1 VAAFAMEACYN
12 LCSETA
18 QPHAW
23 RGPRNILCLQN
34 GKVFK
39 QMAFKKGI
47 SGNPGGR
54 SREKIFT
61 DALRLELNRVD
72 PNDKDK
78 RKKIN
83 KLAEKLVECALV
95 DKQAWAFQQIA
106 DRLEGKPVQVV
117 DATVDDHRTLHEFS
131 DAELTAILRRRVG
144 VVPVESDEERP
155 AGGALN

>member
-1 VAAFAMEACYN
+1 
-12 LCSETA
+12 
-18 QPHAW
+18 
-23 RGPRNILCLQN
+23 
-34 GKVFK
+34 
-39 QMAFKKGI
+39 MAFKKGI

-61 DALRLELNRVD
+61 DALRLELHRVD
-72 PNDKDK
+72 PQDKDK

-83 KLAEKLVECALV
+83 LLAEKLVECAIE
-95 DKQAWAFQQIA
+95 DKQPWAFQQIA

-117 DATVDDHRTLHEFS
+117 DATLDDHRTLDQFS

-155 AGGALN
+155 VGGALN